1 MRKNERVA
9 AVVAMTTLNNQYIFV
24 NRLPQSKQPCKS
36 NSEILEKFCEV
47 PPNETWTIFCKK
59 KCLPEHYAFLVL
71 Y

>member
-47 PPNETWTIFCKK
+47 PPNET
-59 KCLPEHYAFLVL
+59 
-71 Y
+71 